1 MNSYLVDAN
10 VWLAI
15 SHKDHV
21 HHRTALRWFDES
33 EGTCCFCRITQL
45 ALLRLLTN
53 VRGMGR
59 SAQTQAD
66 AWKTFDILAGRAD
79 VVLAGEPR
87 NLDFAFRELSRSG
100 NRSPNAWN
108 DAYLGAFSIVTGMQ
122 VVSFDTVFSTMPGV
136 DAVVLTQA
144 H

>member
-15 SHKDHV
+15 CHEGHS
-21 HHRTALRWFDES
+21 HHRTALDWFEES
-33 EGTCCFCRITQL
+33 ARVFCFCRITQL

-53 VRGMGR
+53 VRVMGP
-59 SAQTQAD
+59 SVKTQAD
-66 AWKTFDILAGRAD
+66 AWKIYD
-79 VVLAGEPR
+79 VLVSRGTVVMVGEPFD
-87 NLDFAFRELSRSG
+87 LDRGFRELSKG
-100 NRSPNAWN
+100 GHRSPNAWN
-108 DAYLGAFSIVTGMQ
+108 DAYLGALSKVLAMPFVT
-122 VVSFDTVFSTMPGV
+122 FDTIFRTMPGV

>member
-33 EGTCCFCRITQL
+33 EGMCCFCRITQL

-53 VRGMGR
+53 VRVMGL
-59 SAQTQAD
+59 STKTQAD
-66 AWKTFDILAGRAD
+66 AWKVYDLLTGRGD
-79 VVLAGEPR
+79 VLLVGEPP
-87 NLDFAFRELSRSG
+87 NLDSAFRELSKG
-100 NRSPNAWN
+100 GHRSPNAWN
-108 DAYLGAFSIVTGMQ
+108 DAYLGALSRVLSMPFVT
-122 VVSFDTVFSTMPGV
+122 FDSDFRAMPGV
-136 DAVVLTQA
+136 DAVVLTRV